1 MKKQDRSD
9 LENLMRISGVRS
21 EADMRR
27 LFGTGWKTIIEP
39 KRKWVR
45 YMLTVWGDYLGG
57 EDAPQGAV
65 NVIGRLM
72 MRTEWSEDKSRQIE
86 KTVTS
91 LHCQGYR
98 GDELMRKA
106 RDIFIPKSAAG
117 NIIAL
122 AKESDDAAFMERVM
136 VTTFGRGNP
145 IRSVARLRYCNR
157 NSAQNLIRYLVSKGL
172 TAKEARNRMEWSENI
187 LEAELFYSC
196 KREMEKEILLVA

>member
-1 MKKQDRSD
+1 
-9 LENLMRISGVRS
+9 
-21 EADMRR
+21 MRR
-27 LFGTGWKTIIEP
+27 IFGTGWKTIIEP

-45 YMLTVWGDYLGG
+45 YMLTVWGDHLGG

-91 LHCQGYR
+91 LHFQGYR
-98 GDELMRKA
+98 GEELMRKA
-106 RDIFIPKSAAG
+106 RDIVIPKSATG

-136 VTTFGRGNP
+136 VATFGRNNP
-145 IRSVARLRYCNR
+145 IRSVARLRYCKR
-157 NSAQNLIRYLVSKGL
+157 NSAQNLIRYLVSAGL
-172 TAKEARNRMEWSENI
+172 TNKEARNRMEWAENI

-196 KREMEKEILLVA
+196 KRELEKEILQAA